1 MLATTKGWTLIAS
14 SWYGIRTLSGASE
27 LEDFVLPILSE
38 IYFIGLKAFESRYA
52 FRLLIS

>member
-14 SWYGIRTLSGASE
+14 SWYGIHTLSGASE